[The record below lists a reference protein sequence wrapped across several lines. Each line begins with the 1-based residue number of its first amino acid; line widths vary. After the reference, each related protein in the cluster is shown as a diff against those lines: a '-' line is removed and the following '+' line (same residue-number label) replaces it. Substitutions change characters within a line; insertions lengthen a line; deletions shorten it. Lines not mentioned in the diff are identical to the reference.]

1 VNNRDQLVADRLDA
15 ARTDPPTIC
24 VYTFNVVST
33 FACPINC
40 ATTFP
45 DTRRSC
51 DHDAYVRR
59 NVTTPQVRTYG
70 EIVGHLINANY
81 SFCSAALSDQNPNT
95 TDWQK
100 VSEAAKLIAAM
111 QAAIEFCDRVYSR
124 ARDSHL
130 REMIA
135 VPFGA
140 NGREQSGLTHGEQQM
155 PRLTPLVTNIE
166 HDFEHYGNL
175 VTYMRLKGI
184 VPPSTRR
191 AAGQK

>member
-1 VNNRDQLVADRLDA
+1 FTNAWNSVSIGVSTPPPGPIAQLDRASGYEPGGRRFESCWARQSHQSLSERSRRRGLGFVNNRDQLVADRLDA
-15 ARTDPPTIC
+15 SRTDPPTIC

-81 SFCSAALSDQNPNT
+81 SFCSAALSDQNPN
-95 TDWQK
+95 
-100 VSEAAKLIAAM
+100 
-111 QAAIEFCDRVYSR
+111 
-124 ARDSHL
+124 
-130 REMIA
+130 
-135 VPFGA
+135 
-140 NGREQSGLTHGEQQM
+140 
-155 PRLTPLVTNIE
+155 
-166 HDFEHYGNL
+166 
-175 VTYMRLKGI
+175 
-184 VPPSTRR
+184 
-191 AAGQK
+191 